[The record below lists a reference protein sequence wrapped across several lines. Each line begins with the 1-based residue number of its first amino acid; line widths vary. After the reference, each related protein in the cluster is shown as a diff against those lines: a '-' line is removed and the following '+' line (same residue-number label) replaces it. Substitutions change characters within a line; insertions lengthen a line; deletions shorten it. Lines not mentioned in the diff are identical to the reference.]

1 MKKIVGILAAAA
13 IFATSVFA
21 ADISAG
27 IRLEGELFKY
37 NGTNDSISALMI
49 KHNNQAYHAPMQF
62 AISTDRAGA
71 TFQFTDKDGDNVQS
85 ATHKIW
91 FKPFDILTINLGGLD
106 MVLNQETID
115 YGGRL
120 TQMGDYNS
128 GFGYNATLATNGLTF
143 KASLVGGNNAA
154 WFSKGAGDP
163 TVAETDFLVTYGADF
178 GTIGAMAKFTNTFKK
193 IDLEFGYSG
202 KFSDISLFADGAVY
216 LNSTGATST
225 TDLGFDFDIRYA
237 KDAID
242 AQAYAQLKMPTQNI
256 NNNITLMTLAK
267 FAYKLDAGTV
277 FVYFKDANVMANSFA
292 STFKLGFD
300 GKVGIMDYEIV
311 AQLDVASK
319 VTFSVP
325 VWFKVNF

>member
-13 IFATSVFA
+13 VLATSVFA

-27 IRLEGELFKY
+27 IRLEGELFSYK
-37 NGTNDSISALMI
+37 GSANDAISALMI

-71 TFQFTDKDGDNVQS
+71 TFQFTDKDADNVQS
-85 ATHKIW
+85 VTHKIW

-128 GFGYNATLATNGLTF
+128 GFGYNATLSTNGLTF

-163 TVAETDFLVTYGADF
+163 TVAETDFLLTYGADF
-178 GTIGAMAKFTNTFKK
+178 GTLGAMAKFTNTFKK
-193 IDLEFGYSG
+193 VDLEFGYSG
-202 KFSDISLFADGAVY
+202 KFGDLSLFADGAVY
-216 LNSTGATST
+216 LNT
-225 TDLGFDFDIRYA
+225 TANTTNLGFDFDVAYN
-237 KDAID
+237 KDAIS

-256 NNNITLMTLAK
+256 NNNITLMTVAK
-267 FAYKLDAGTV
+267 FGYKLDAGTV
-277 FVYFKDANVMANSFA
+277 WVYFKDANLMANNFGA
-292 STFKLGFD
+292 TFKLGWD
-300 GKVGIMDYEIV
+300 SKVGIMDYQVV
-311 AQLDVASK
+311 AQIDVATK
-319 VTFSVP
+319 VDFSVP